1 MWGGGLGDLPI
12 RPADSIFRRRWGI
25 ILFVQGSYREMNLLM
40 VDSAEAAEPDSDP
53 EDGDAGAER
62 ANNIDQVQQLVLA
75 HYQAVYRY
83 AYRLSGSIA
92 DAEDATQQTFLIAQ
106 RKLHQLR
113 EADKADR
120 WLFAI
125 LRSCYL
131 KSRRKQRPVPAANLE
146 LNVDELPEDA
156 VRQLEQSDVDQER
169 LQLALDELSDEHKLI
184 LLMFYFE
191 DLSYKEI
198 SAQLNVKIGTVM
210 SRLSRAKGWLRKCL
224 LSFEEGPSAR
234 SESGSQRP
242 SASKSAS
249 SAARR

>member
-1 MWGGGLGDLPI
+1 
-12 RPADSIFRRRWGI
+12 
-25 ILFVQGSYREMNLLM
+25 M
-40 VDSAEAAEPDSDP
+40 VDSAEAAEPCPDP
-53 EDGDAGAER
+53 DNGDAGAEPSG
-62 ANNIDQVQQLVLA
+62 NIEQVRQLVLA
-75 HYQAVYRY
+75 HYEAVYRY
-83 AYRLSGSIA
+83 AFRLTGLVA

-113 EADKADR
+113 DADKADR

-146 LNVDELPEDA
+146 LNVDELPEDS

-169 LQLALDELSDEHKLI
+169 LQQALDELSDDHKLI

-224 LSFEEGPSAR
+224 LSFEEGSAAR
-234 SESGSQRP
+234 GDSGSQRL
-242 SASKSAS
+242 SATKSAS

>member
-1 MWGGGLGDLPI
+1 
-12 RPADSIFRRRWGI
+12 
-25 ILFVQGSYREMNLLM
+25 MNLLM
-40 VDSAEAAEPDSDP
+40 VDSAEAAEPCPDPDS
-53 EDGDAGAER
+53 GDAGAGPSE
-62 ANNIDQVQQLVLA
+62 NIEQVRQLVLA
-75 HYQAVYRY
+75 HYEAVYRY
-83 AYRLSGSIA
+83 AFRLTGLVA
-92 DAEDATQQTFLIAQ
+92 DAEDVTQQTFLIAQ

-113 EADKADR
+113 DADKADR

-146 LNVDELPEDA
+146 LNVDELPEES
-156 VRQLEQSDVDQER
+156 VRQLEQSNVDQER
-169 LQLALDELSDEHKLI
+169 LQRALGELSDEHKLI

-234 SESGSQRP
+234 GDSGSQRQ

-249 SAARR
+249 SAAPR